1 MEDSITILLDL
12 LIYTYLVN
20 ILNISSIKY
29 SAREQ
34 CYNKFGTL
42 YGDILALNREDF
54 KFQIYVV

>member
-42 YGDILALNREDF
+42 YGDILALNREDA
-54 KFQIYVV
+54 K